1 MYCHDSLKACNC
13 CASSEHHSHSM
24 LIVFTTLP
32 SSCHSNG
39 EFRIS
44 IYIYL
49 NEHNQN
55 TYKYICV
62 SWFSMLLYIF
72 IIMCPYIYL
81 TEIKRCICIHQF
93 KTDCHTAYATC
104 NGKCPTD
111 RRPIFRH
118 THTQHV
124 PSVLPEQWEKC
135 VQRKSNFQSD
145 FATKYIFE
153 LMRRDVVCC

>member
-13 CASSEHHSHSM
+13 CASFEHHSHSM

-49 NEHNQN
+49 MVNEHNQN

-104 NGKCPTD
+104 YGECPTD

-118 THTQHV
+118 THTHNTFPRYCLSNGKNVFRGNRIFNQV
-124 PSVLPEQWEKC
+124 S
-135 VQRKSNFQSD
+135 QRSIYSN
-145 FATKYIFE
+145 
-153 LMRRDVVCC
+153 